1 MDRLRFLVDS
11 NIFLESLL
19 EQEKSSQVD
28 SFLKGN
34 KLDTLAISDLALFSI
49 GIILSKLKK
58 KDVFTFFLNDLI
70 IDWVEV
76 LSLDKPTLRDVV
88 QNCEKFNLDFDDAYQ
103 YTVAKKHDLTLV
115 SFDKDFDKTDI
126 KRLEL

>member
-19 EQEKSSQVD
+19 EQKKSSQAN

-34 KLDTLAISDLALFSI
+34 KLDTLAMSDLALFSI

-58 KDVFTFFLNDLI
+58 KDVFTFFLNDLV
-70 IDWVEV
+70 IDWIEI
-76 LSLDKPTLRDVV
+76 LSLDKPTLKNVI
-88 QNCEKFNLDFDDAYQ
+88 QNSEKFNLDFDDAYQ
-103 YTVAKKHDLTLV
+103 YTVAKKHNLTLV